1 MMKALGFLYGIVSYA
16 FAMAALVYG
25 IGFIADLYVPK
36 SIDMGGWGSGIEP
49 WVTNL
54 LLLTLF
60 AVQHS
65 VMARPEFKA
74 WWTKIVPEPIERS
87 TYVLLTGVVLT
98 ILYIYWIPMTDII
111 WNVTNPTIAGAIL
124 GLYFLGWVIVV
135 LSTFLINHFDL
146 FGLAQVFRL
155 LKGGKAPEAEL
166 KTPFLYK
173 LVRHPIMLGMI
184 IVVWAAPMMTL
195 GHLVFALANTGYV
208 LIALQFEERD
218 LISIFGDTYREYQK
232 KVPMVIPLLKRKG

>member
-1 MMKALGFLYGIVSYA
+1 MKALGFLYGIVSYA
-16 FAMAALVYG
+16 IAMAALVYG
-25 IGFIADLYVPK
+25 VGFIANLYVPK
-36 SIDMGGWGSGIEP
+36 SIDIGGWGTATEA
-49 WVTNL
+49 WVINL
-54 LLLTLF
+54 LLLSLF
-60 AVQHS
+60 AIQHS

-87 TYVLLTGVVLT
+87 TYVLLSGLVLT
-98 ILYIYWIPMTDII
+98 ILYIYWVPMTDVI
-111 WNVTNPTIAGAIL
+111 WSIESPAIAGAIM

-146 FGLAQVFRL
+146 FGLSQVLRL
-155 LKGGKAPEAEL
+155 LKGGEAP
-166 KTPFLYK
+166 KTEFKTVFLYK
-173 LVRHPIMLGMI
+173 LVRHPIMLGML